1 MGRSCIYYFRD
12 ISGLLNVA
20 IAMTH
25 NDIFGPSGRG
35 LKGLF
40 RMPSSLYDDRDAAG
54 ALEYAVLA
62 SFMGAVVAVGVRLF
76 GTAISDFLSNVGI
89 AIAAFAT

>member
-1 MGRSCIYYFRD
+1 MIY
-12 ISGLLNVA
+12 
-20 IAMTH
+20 
-25 NDIFGPSGRG
+25 NDIFGAGGRG
-35 LKGLF
+35 LKTFF
-40 RMPSSLYDDRDAAG
+40 RTPSALLLLSSDRGAAG
-54 ALEYAVLA
+54 AFEYAMLA

>member
-1 MGRSCIYYFRD
+1 MTCND
-12 ISGLLNVA
+12 ISGS
-20 IAMTH
+20 
-25 NDIFGPSGRG
+25 SGRG
-35 LKGLF
+35 LMGLL
-40 RMPSSLYDDRDAAG
+40 RLPSTSLLYADRDAAG